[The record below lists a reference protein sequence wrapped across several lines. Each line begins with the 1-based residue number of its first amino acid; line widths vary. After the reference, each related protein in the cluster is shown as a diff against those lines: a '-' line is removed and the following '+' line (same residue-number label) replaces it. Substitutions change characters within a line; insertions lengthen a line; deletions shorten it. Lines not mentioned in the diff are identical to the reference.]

1 MQTNPLATGHRNTK
15 ICREGHAKK
24 LQHDAAVKSALALRE
39 TFTAYG
45 DELDRVEVF
54 KYLLRLLSH
63 DDNDVQ
69 AARGN
74 LKKAKKCW
82 ARLSRVLRS
91 ENASPRVSGMFYKAT
106 VQAVQAVLLFGSE
119 T

>member
-24 LQHDAAVKSALALRE
+24 LQHDAAVKSALALHE

-54 KYLLRLLSH
+54 KYLGRLLSH

-74 LKKAKKCW
+74 LKKARKC
-82 ARLSRVLRS
+82 
-91 ENASPRVSGMFYKAT
+91 
-106 VQAVQAVLLFGSE
+106 
-119 T
+119 